1 MFRKEEN
8 KLLNFTLLA
17 ILAIIFF
24 YLLHIGAAL
33 IIPFIISLLFSFA
46 IIWLS
51 GLYQRFKFTSAFSTF
66 LSLITMML
74 IFWWLGHLISAN
86 LDLNEVTQ
94 KLPEYQ
100 TKMYQMLIS
109 LAEWAHF
116 SEEDLNKYVNFRDI
130 FFRIDLQSV
139 VLSTATGITDL
150 FKSAGMIFFFV
161 LFILLEHRYIG
172 QKISLMFKDDKKR
185 TEILSVI
192 EKIKSDVKAYF
203 VIKLFISFITALLS
217 YIFMISVGLDFA
229 FFWTIV
235 IFLLNFI
242 PSIGS
247 IIATIFPVTI
257 SLIQFGFSLP
267 FFTITI
273 WIVGIQVLMGNIVEP
288 RFMGNKLNLS
298 PLLIIIALTF
308 WGNIW
313 WIPGMLLS
321 VPIMVI
327 INIIFAKIETTKS
340 IAILFSEKWEL
351 QVDGWIEASENRQ
364 KLLNSVKNKFHKEK
378 KKTKKIKNK
387 K

>member
-1 MFRKEEN
+1 MFRKDEN
-8 KLLNFTLLA
+8 KLLNFTLLS
-17 ILAIIFF
+17 ILAFIFF
-24 YLLHIGAAL
+24 YLLHIWATL
-33 IIPFIISLLFSFA
+33 IIPFIIGLLFSFA
-46 IIWLS
+46 IIGLS
-51 GLYQRFKFTSAFSTF
+51 WLYQKFRVTSSFATF

-74 IFWWLGHLISAN
+74 IFWWLGQLISAN

-100 TKMYQMLIS
+100 TKMYQMFIS
-109 LAEWAHF
+109 FAEWANF
-116 SEEDLNKYVNFRDI
+116 SEEELNKYVNFRDI
-130 FFRIDLQSV
+130 FFRIDLQWV

-150 FKSAGMIFFFV
+150 FKSAWMIFFFI

-203 VIKLFISFITALLS
+203 VIKLFISFITAALS
-217 YIFMISVGLDFA
+217 YIFMTAVGLDFA

-247 IIATIFPVTI
+247 IIATIFPITI
-257 SLIQFGFSLP
+257 SLVQFGFSLP

-273 WIVGIQVLMGNIVEP
+273 WIVGIQVLMWNIVEP

-308 WGNIW
+308 WWNIW
-313 WIPGMLLS
+313 WISGMLLS

-327 INIIFAKIETTKS
+327 INIIFAKIEATKS

-351 QVDGWIEASENRQ
+351 QVDGGIEALENRQ
-364 KLLNSVKNKFHKEK
+364 KLFNSVKNKFHTEK
-378 KKTKKIKNK
+378 KKKKKNK

>member
-1 MFRKEEN
+1 MFRKDES
-8 KLLNFTLLA
+8 KLLNFTLLS
-17 ILAIIFF
+17 ILAFIFF
-24 YLLHIGAAL
+24 YLLHIWATL
-33 IIPFIISLLFSFA
+33 IIPFIIGLLFSFA
-46 IIWLS
+46 IIGLS
-51 GLYQRFKFTSAFSTF
+51 GLYQKFRVTSSFATF

-74 IFWWLGHLISAN
+74 IFWWLGELISAN
-86 LDLNEVTQ
+86 LDLNEVAK

-100 TKMYQMLIS
+100 TRIYQMLIS
-109 LAEWAHF
+109 FAEWVNF
-116 SEEDLNKYVNFRDI
+116 SEEDLNKYINFREV
-130 FFRIDLQSV
+130 FFRIDLQGV

-150 FKSAGMIFFFV
+150 FKSAWLIFFFI
-161 LFILLEHRYIG
+161 LFILLEHRYIA

-203 VIKLFISFITALLS
+203 VIKLFISFITATLS
-217 YIFMISVGLDFA
+217 YIFMTTVGLDFA

-247 IIATIFPVTI
+247 IIATIFPITI
-257 SLIQFGFSLP
+257 SLVQFGFSLP

-273 WIVGIQVLMGNIVEP
+273 WIVWIQVLMWNIVEP

-313 WIPGMLLS
+313 WISGMLLS

-327 INIIFAKIETTKS
+327 INIIFSKIEATKP

-351 QVDGWIEASENRQ
+351 QVDGSEALENRQ
-364 KLLNSVKNKFHKEK
+364 KLFNSVKNKFHTEK
-378 KKTKKIKNK
+378 KKKKKNK

>member
-1 MFRKEEN
+1 MFRKDES
-8 KLLNFTLLA
+8 KLLNFTLLS
-17 ILAIIFF
+17 ILAFIFF
-24 YLLHIGAAL
+24 YLLHIWATL
-33 IIPFIISLLFSFA
+33 IIPFIIGLLFSFA
-46 IIWLS
+46 IIGLS
-51 GLYQRFKFTSAFSTF
+51 GVYQRFRFTSAFSTF
-66 LSLITMML
+66 LSLITMIL
-74 IFWWLGHLISAN
+74 IFWWLGELISAN

-100 TKMYQMLIS
+100 TKMYQMFIS
-109 LAEWAHF
+109 FAEWANF
-116 SEEDLNKYVNFRDI
+116 SEEELNKYVNFRDI
-130 FFRIDLQSV
+130 FFRIDLQWV

-150 FKSAGMIFFFV
+150 FKSAWMIFFFI

-203 VIKLFISFITALLS
+203 VIKLFISFITAALS
-217 YIFMISVGLDFA
+217 YIFMTAVGLDFA

-247 IIATIFPVTI
+247 IIATIFPITI
-257 SLIQFGFSLP
+257 SLVQFGFSLP

-273 WIVGIQVLMGNIVEP
+273 WIVGIQVLMWNIVEP

-308 WGNIW
+308 WWNIW
-313 WIPGMLLS
+313 WISGMLLS

-327 INIIFAKIETTKS
+327 INIIFAKIEATKP

-351 QVDGWIEASENRQ
+351 QVDGGIEALENRQ
-364 KLLNSVKNKFHKEK
+364 KLFNSVKSKFHAE
-378 KKTKKIKNK
+378 KNK
-387 K
+387 KKKNKK

>member
-8 KLLNFTLLA
+8 KLLNFTFLT
-17 ILAIIFF
+17 ILGFIFF
-24 YLLHIGAAL
+24 YILHIWATL
-33 IIPFIISLLFSFA
+33 IIPFIIGLLFSFA
-46 IIWLS
+46 IIGLS
-51 GLYQRFKFTSAFSTF
+51 GLYQKFKFTSAFSTF
-66 LSLITMML
+66 LSLITMIL

-100 TKMYQMLIS
+100 TKLYQMLIS
-109 LAEWAHF
+109 LAEWANF

-130 FFRIDLQSV
+130 FFQIDLQSV

-172 QKISLMFKDDKKR
+172 QKISLMFRDDKKR

-203 VIKLFISFITALLS
+203 VIKLFISFITAALS
-217 YIFMISVGLDFA
+217 YMFMIAVGLDFA

-257 SLIQFGFSLP
+257 SLVQFGFSLP

-308 WGNIW
+308 WWNIW
-313 WIPGMLLS
+313 WISGMLLS

-327 INIIFAKIETTKS
+327 INIIFAKIEATKP
-340 IAILFSEKWEL
+340 IAILFSEKWDL
-351 QVDGWIEASENRQ
+351 QVDGGIEALENRQ
-364 KLLNSVKNKFHKEK
+364 KLFNSVKKKFHTEK
-378 KKTKKIKNK
+378 KKKQKNK
-387 K
+387 KNK

>member
-1 MFRKEEN
+1 MFRKDES
-8 KLLNFTLLA
+8 KLLNFTLLS
-17 ILAIIFF
+17 ILAFIFF
-24 YLLHIGAAL
+24 YLLHIWATL
-33 IIPFIISLLFSFA
+33 IIPFIIGLLFSFA
-46 IIWLS
+46 IIGLS
-51 GLYQRFKFTSAFSTF
+51 GVFQRFRFTSAFSTF
-66 LSLITMML
+66 LSLITMIL
-74 IFWWLGHLISAN
+74 IFWWLWELISAN

-109 LAEWAHF
+109 LAEWANF

-130 FFRIDLQSV
+130 FFRIDLQAV

-150 FKSAGMIFFFV
+150 FKSAWMIFFFV

-203 VIKLFISFITALLS
+203 VIKLFISFITAALS
-217 YIFMISVGLDFA
+217 YIFMVSVGLDFA

-247 IIATIFPVTI
+247 IIATIFPITI
-257 SLIQFGFSLP
+257 SLVQFGFSLP
-267 FFTITI
+267 FFTIMI

-313 WIPGMLLS
+313 WISGMLLS

-327 INIIFAKIETTKS
+327 INIIFSKIEATKP

-351 QVDGWIEASENRQ
+351 QVDGGEALENRQ
-364 KLLNSVKNKFHKEK
+364 KLFNSVKNKFHTEK
-378 KKTKKIKNK
+378 KKKKKNK

>member
-1 MFRKEEN
+1 MFKKDEN
-8 KLLNFTLLA
+8 KLLNFTLLS
-17 ILAIIFF
+17 ILAFIFF
-24 YLLHIGAAL
+24 YLLHIGATL
-33 IIPFIISLLFSFA
+33 IIPFIIGLLFSFA
-46 IIWLS
+46 IIGLS
-51 GLYQRFKFTSAFSTF
+51 GVFQRFRFTSAFSTF
-66 LSLITMML
+66 LSLITMIL
-74 IFWWLGHLISAN
+74 IFWWLGELISAN
-86 LDLNEVTQ
+86 LDLNEVTK

-109 LAEWAHF
+109 LAEWANF
-116 SEEDLNKYVNFRDI
+116 SEEDLNKYVNFREI
-130 FFRIDLQSV
+130 FFRIDLQGV

-203 VIKLFISFITALLS
+203 VIKLFISFITATLS
-217 YIFMISVGLDFA
+217 YIFMTAVGLDFA

-257 SLIQFGFSLP
+257 SLVQFGFSLP
-267 FFTITI
+267 FFTIMI

-308 WGNIW
+308 WWNIW
-313 WIPGMLLS
+313 WISGMLLS

-327 INIIFAKIETTKS
+327 INIIFAKIEATKP

-351 QVDGWIEASENRQ
+351 QVDGGEALENRQ
-364 KLLNSVKNKFHKEK
+364 KLFNSVKNKFH
-378 KKTKKIKNK
+378 TDKKIKKKNK

>member
-1 MFRKEEN
+1 MFRKDES
-8 KLLNFTLLA
+8 KLLNFTLLS
-17 ILAIIFF
+17 ILAFIFF
-24 YLLHIGAAL
+24 YLLHIWATL
-33 IIPFIISLLFSFA
+33 IIPFIIGLLFSFA
-46 IIWLS
+46 IIGLS
-51 GLYQRFKFTSAFSTF
+51 GVYQRFRFTSAFSTF
-66 LSLITMML
+66 LSLITMIL
-74 IFWWLGHLISAN
+74 IFWWLGELISAN
-86 LDLNEVTQ
+86 LDLNEVTK

-109 LAEWAHF
+109 LAEWANF
-116 SEEDLNKYVNFRDI
+116 SEEELNKYVNFRDI
-130 FFRIDLQSV
+130 FFRIDLQGV

-150 FKSAGMIFFFV
+150 FKSAWMIFFFI

-203 VIKLFISFITALLS
+203 VIKLFISFITAALS
-217 YIFMISVGLDFA
+217 YIFMTAVGLDFA

-247 IIATIFPVTI
+247 IIATIFPITI
-257 SLIQFGFSLP
+257 SLVQFGFSLP

-273 WIVGIQVLMGNIVEP
+273 WIVGIQVLMWNIVEP

-308 WGNIW
+308 WWNIW
-313 WIPGMLLS
+313 WISGMLLS

-327 INIIFAKIETTKS
+327 INIIFAKIEATKP

-351 QVDGWIEASENRQ
+351 QVDGGEALENRQ
-364 KLLNSVKNKFHKEK
+364 KLFNSVKNKFH
-378 KKTKKIKNK
+378 TDKKIKKKNK